1 VIFDGESGTGTRFF
15 SEYFDFPLSLSLD
28 LCSIHPSIHPSVVL
42 YKLITCEHHSITH
55 LKTLTATASSSEDA
69 VGKLL
74 NKNVCYGFVTKMYLF

>member
-1 VIFDGESGTGTRFF
+1 M
-15 SEYFDFPLSLSLD
+15 
-28 LCSIHPSIHPSVVL
+28 L
-42 YKLITCEHHSITH
+42 YKLMNCDHHSITH